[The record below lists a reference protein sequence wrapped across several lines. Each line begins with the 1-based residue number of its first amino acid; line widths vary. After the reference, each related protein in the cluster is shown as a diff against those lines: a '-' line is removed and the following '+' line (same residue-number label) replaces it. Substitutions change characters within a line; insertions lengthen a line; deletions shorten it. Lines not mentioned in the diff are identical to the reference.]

1 MRPMSTPAKHVL
13 VVDDDLHVRAVLAL
27 LLGAEGYRVTA
38 VADAREALHFLVG
51 AEPPGIILLDLN
63 MPGMD
68 GCTFLRERARAR
80 LHPAVP
86 VVTMSG
92 DLPQPEELASWGVAD
107 HLVKPVPIEA
117 LFEVV
122 RRHS

>member
-1 MRPMSTPAKHVL
+1 MSTPAKHVL
-13 VVDDDLHVRAVLAL
+13 VVDDDLHVRATLAL
-27 LLGAEGYRVTA
+27 LLGADGYRVTTA
-38 VADAREALHFLVG
+38 ADGREALNTLVG
-51 AEPPGIILLDLN
+51 MEPPCIILLDLN
-63 MPGMD
+63 MSGMD
-68 GCTFLRERARAR
+68 GEAFLRERARAQ

-117 LFEVV
+117 LLEVV
-122 RRHS
+122 RRHC